1 MNRQIGQAPIIAA
14 FRFSALIWHLAFIL
28 IVASE
33 MAGIHFANARSERTL
48 TLHPKGEDSRIKN
61 AITKY
66 DNNQVALN
74 P

>member
-1 MNRQIGQAPIIAA
+1 VEGRRKKFETYQLWDTKKFKGAAESAAP
-14 FRFSALIWHLAFIL
+14 LLLA
-28 IVASE
+28 
-33 MAGIHFANARSERTL
+33 
-48 TLHPKGEDSRIKN
+48 PKGDDSRIKN

>member
-1 MNRQIGQAPIIAA
+1 MRSPFPICECHQNVTD
-14 FRFSALIWHLAFIL
+14 FLSVDHFPRNSDRTHYLSQMPFSPAD
-28 IVASE
+28 SE
-33 MAGIHFANARSERTL
+33 DLSL
-48 TLHPKGEDSRIKN
+48 TVISRNSRIKN